1 MKKYFIKHKVATPY
15 HPQTSG
21 HVEISNR
28 DIKIILEKTVNP
40 TRKDWSLR
48 LNDALWAY
56 RIAFKTRLV
65 CLHIVLCTGKHVTF
79 RWSWS
84 IERIGPSIN

>member
-56 RIAFKTRLV
+56 RIAFKTPIGMSLI
-65 CLHIVLCTGKHVTF
+65 LVLCTE
-79 RWSWS
+79 SMS
-84 IERIGPSIN
+84 PSDGVGA